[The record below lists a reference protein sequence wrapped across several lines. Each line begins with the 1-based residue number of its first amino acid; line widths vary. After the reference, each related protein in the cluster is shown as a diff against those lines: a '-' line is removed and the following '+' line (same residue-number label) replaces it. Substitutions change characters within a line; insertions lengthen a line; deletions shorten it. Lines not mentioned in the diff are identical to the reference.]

1 MRTVSPLPLGVDL
14 EEGWPPMAR
23 NVFAFI
29 APLMLAPALF
39 GCSASAPIMTPPL
52 SPEAL
57 AAVVHNPTVPREAL
71 ARAVDALFTD
81 PAAQETRAVIVIQ
94 DGRVLAQRYAP
105 GYHENTRF
113 VSWSMAKS
121 VTGVMIG
128 MLISDGRL
136 RLDEPAPIP
145 AWQRPGDPRG
155 EITLRQLL
163 QMRSGLR
170 HGEAVLPP
178 FQSDEVRML
187 FLDGRD
193 AMARYAEDQPLQF
206 EPGQKWVYS
215 SATSVI
221 LADLAARVLSPAP
234 DPESRRHAVA
244 DYLRT
249 RLFEPVGMHSMLPEF
264 DASGTLIGGSLIH
277 GTARDWARFGE
288 FMRNRGAVSGAQLL
302 PRQWIDFMVTP
313 SLREAQYGAQ
323 IWLNRTPTTGKPA
336 LFPDRGPRDLF
347 ACLGHLGQ
355 YVLVSPS
362 RRLVVVRLGKT
373 QEDKLDPVTSRLGE
387 LVSLFK

>member
-1 MRTVSPLPLGVDL
+1 
-14 EEGWPPMAR
+14 MAR
-23 NVFAFI
+23 ISFALI
-29 APLMLAPALF
+29 APLALVPALI
-39 GCSASAPIMTPPL
+39 GCSPVQTPVQAPVSA
-52 SPEAL
+52 EAL
-57 AAVVHNPTVPREAL
+57 KAVPANAGVQREEL
-71 ARAVDALFTD
+71 ARRIDALFSAED
-81 PAAQETRAVIVIQ
+81 AAETRAVIVMRG
-94 DGRVLAQRYAP
+94 GRIIGERYGS

-121 VTGVMIG
+121 ITGVMIG

-170 HGEAVLPP
+170 HAEAISPP
-178 FQSDEVRML
+178 WKSDEVRML

-193 AMARYAEDQPLQF
+193 AMARYAEDQPLQH
-206 EPGQKWVYS
+206 EPGRKWVYS
-215 SATSVI
+215 SATTVI
-221 LADLAARVLSPAP
+221 LADLAARVLAPAP
-234 DPESRRHAVA
+234 DPESRRRAVA
-244 DYLRT
+244 EYLRT
-249 RLFEPVGMHSMLPEF
+249 RLFEPAGMRSMLPEF

-288 FMRNRGAVSGAQLL
+288 FLRNRGAVAGAQLV

-313 SLREAQYGAQ
+313 SPREAQYGAQ
-323 IWLNRTPTTGKPA
+323 IWLNRPPTTGKPA

-355 YVLVSPS
+355 FVLVSPS

-373 QEDKLDPVTSRLGE
+373 QDDRLQPVTARLGE
-387 LVSLFK
+387 LVALFEPND